1 MTNQRKKLI
10 AISTDA
16 YKGVSLIKTT
26 TGTIAFYL
34 GTVACE
40 ALNID
45 AAHTAIDLWYAL
57 KVN

>member
-1 MTNQRKKLI
+1 MTDQRKKII

-26 TGTIAFYL
+26 TGTIKFYL
-34 GTVACE
+34 GTVQYE
-40 ALNID
+40 AQDID
-45 AAHTAIDLWYAL
+45 TAHKAIDLWHGL

>member
-16 YKGVSLIKTT
+16 YKGVSLIKTS
-26 TGTIAFYL
+26 TGIIKFYL
-34 GTVACE
+34 GIIPCE

-45 AAHTAIDLWYAL
+45 AAHTLIDLWYAL
-57 KVN
+57 KLN

>member
-34 GTVACE
+34 GTVAIE
-40 ALNID
+40 VVNID
-45 AAHTAIDLWYAL
+45 AAHVVIDRWYAL